1 MRTGLD
7 HFDRF
12 DLTDD
17 DRAEIEDVMDGAVEV
32 SAGRLPVYEWASL
45 SSGRMR
51 FVAWRTT
58 TGDFRRPALDAAL
71 IELVRW
77 RDARLSDDVRSA
89 A

>member
-1 MRTGLD
+1 VRTGLD

-17 DRAEIEDVMDGAVEV
+17 DRAEIEDVMNGAVEV

-51 FVAWRTT
+51 FVAMRTT
-58 TGDFRRPALDAAL
+58 GSDFRWPALIAA
-71 IELVRW
+71 ITELVRW